1 MTGPAATPK
10 SALVIF
16 GVSNIISD
24 LMEAAQL
31 NGLLVSA
38 IVMNQPEMI
47 RSRTR
52 GIHERIK
59 RLHPEPVIMRL
70 DEFLPAKDEEYFIG
84 TTSPEKVHLV
94 NQLKND
100 FGIGFCNII
109 HPTAHVSSWATLDE
123 GVYVGPLSSIGSEVW
138 LQSHVY
144 VNRGV
149 TVGHDTVVGE
159 YTRLNPGCHIAGHV
173 KIGKASMVGMGANVI
188 EELVIGDEAVVA
200 AGAVVTGDV
209 PDRTLVAGIPATVK
223 KTYAG

>member
-1 MTGPAATPK
+1 MKGPGTTPK

-24 LMEAAQL
+24 LMDTAQL
-31 NGLLVSA
+31 NGLSVRA
-38 IVMNQPEMI
+38 IVMNQPEVI

-59 RLHPEPVIMRL
+59 RLHPTPVIMRL
-70 DEFLPAKDEEYFIG
+70 DEFLPANDEQYFIG

-94 NQLKND
+94 NQLKKD

-109 HPTAHVSSWATLDE
+109 HPTAHVSSWVTLDE
-123 GVYVGPLSSIGSEVW
+123 GVFIGALSSIGAEAR
-138 LQSHVY
+138 LKSHAY
-144 VNRGV
+144 INRSV

-159 YTRLNPGCHIAGHV
+159 YARLNPGCHIAGHV
-173 KIGKASMVGMGANVI
+173 QIGRAAMVGMGAIVI

-200 AGAVVTGDV
+200 AGAVVTSDV
-209 PDRTLVAGIPATVK
+209 PDRTLVAGIPARVK
-223 KTYAG
+223 KIYTG